1 MCGKII
7 LKFVLIIYDFLKFR
21 NTKLY
26 ESEVLACRQE
36 KNAKDIK

>member
-1 MCGKII
+1 MW
-7 LKFVLIIYDFLKFR
+7 YDKYKSFLKALLFFYFVIR
-21 NTKLY
+21 NFS